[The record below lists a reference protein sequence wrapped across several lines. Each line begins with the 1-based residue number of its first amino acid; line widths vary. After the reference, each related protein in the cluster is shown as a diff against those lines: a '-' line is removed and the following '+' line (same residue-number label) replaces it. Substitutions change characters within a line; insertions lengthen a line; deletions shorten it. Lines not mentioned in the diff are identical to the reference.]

1 LAWTD
6 ECVRPYTTVWGTEMK
21 WLQWGTTLGLLA
33 IVLGAGTAYYATRET
48 SRPRAKNAASDAAQ
62 TPLVDERPLPT
73 ARALAALAIT
83 PEEQRLAEEAV
94 RIADHEV
101 DLAFAD
107 ELRQAAEQRS
117 DQDPKNR
124 DLYLKLQQAQAA
136 LADVQSRVEQL
147 KAQINSAKP
156 GEKDVLH
163 DREALLD
170 AEQALDEDEVEDAQ
184 QELIRAG
191 GDQEAAVQRQ
201 RDQHEA
207 GEHELEQHQS
217 QNLTGA
223 SAAAA
228 VDLSASTLVGQVR
241 ASMWLRDKR
250 AHLESARRLAQEMGT
265 ELLAQHDALQ
275 RRVREQKP
283 QKEETKQQAVQLR
296 KGAAAGT
303 VSKETTATAVN
314 SLKHFSDDQKLLSD
328 FDKRIRDQREL
339 QEIYG
344 NWLDVTRDQQR
355 AVLHVMVRS
364 VLWILLIVVLAYF
377 GSLLVNRL
385 FKQAAPEN
393 KHLLTLRGVVQFSL
407 QAVGVLVIAFVI
419 LGVPNQ
425 MPTILG
431 LAGAGLTVALKD
443 FIVGFFGW
451 FVLMGKNGIRVGDW
465 VEINGVVGEVIEIGL
480 LRTVLLETGNWTDT
494 GHPTGRKVAF
504 VNSFAIE
511 GHYFNFSTTGQWLW
525 DELQVEVGQ
534 GANPYPLVE
543 AIQRLVE
550 EETRASAAQAEKEWQ
565 KSAGYRKSL
574 TAAPAIHLRP
584 TAGGVEMQIRYITSA
599 NERYVTRSKLY
610 EKIVG
615 LLRGE
620 AKPQEGE
627 LGPSAP
633 DRNLPGSQQSSSTVT
648 TADPSRRSG

>member
-1 LAWTD
+1 
-6 ECVRPYTTVWGTEMK
+6 MK
-21 WLQWGTTLGLLA
+21 WLRWGITLALLA
-33 IVLGAGTAYYATRET
+33 LVLGTVAAYYATRET
-48 SRPRAKNAASDAAQ
+48 SRPRTKNAASSAAQ
-62 TPLVDERPLPT
+62 NPLVDERPLPT

-147 KAQINSAKP
+147 KAQISSAKP
-156 GEKDVLH
+156 GEKDAFH

-207 GEHELEQHQS
+207 GEHALEQHQS
-217 QNLTGA
+217 QNPTAGGSPA
-223 SAAAA
+223 SA
-228 VDLSASTLVGQVR
+228 VDLGANTLVGQVR
-241 ASMWLRDKR
+241 AGMWLRDKQ
-250 AHLESARRLAQEMGT
+250 ANLESGRRLAEEMGT
-265 ELLAQHDALQ
+265 ELLAQHEPLE
-275 RRVREQKP
+275 RRVREEKP
-283 QKEETKQQAVQLR
+283 KKEETKQQATELR
-296 KGAAAGT
+296 KGAAAGA
-303 VSKETTATAVN
+303 VSKENTATAVN

-328 FDKRIRDQREL
+328 FDKRIRDQKEL

-355 AVLHVMVRS
+355 AVLHGMLRS
-364 VLWILLIVVLAYF
+364 VLWILLIVVLVYF
-377 GSLLVNRL
+377 GSLLVNQL
-385 FKQAAPEN
+385 FKQAAPEK
-393 KHLLTLRGVVQFSL
+393 KHLLTLRGVVRFSL
-407 QAVGVLVIAFVI
+407 QAVGVLLIAFVI

-511 GHYFNFSTTGQWLW
+511 GHYFNFSTAGQWLW

-565 KSAGYRKSL
+565 KSAGYQKSL
-574 TAAPAIHLRP
+574 TVAPAIHLRP

-599 NERYVTRSKLY
+599 NERYVTRSRLY

-620 AKPQEGE
+620 AKPQEGAPG
-627 LGPSAP
+627 LQARDGNPGPP
-633 DRNLPGSQQSSSTVT
+633 QRPSTVT
-648 TADPSRRSG
+648 TTDPSLRSG

>member
-1 LAWTD
+1 
-6 ECVRPYTTVWGTEMK
+6 MK

-33 IVLGAGTAYYATRET
+33 LVLGTGAAYYATRET
-48 SRPRAKNAASDAAQ
+48 NRPRAKNAASNAAQ

-73 ARALAALAIT
+73 ARALAVLAIT

-107 ELRQAAEQRS
+107 ELREAAGQRS

-147 KAQINSAKP
+147 KAQISSAKP
-156 GEKDVLH
+156 SEKDALH

-207 GEHELEQHQS
+207 GEHALEQHQG
-217 QNLTGA
+217 QNSTGA
-223 SAAAA
+223 SPAAA
-228 VDLSASTLVGQVR
+228 VDLSANNLVGQVR
-241 ASMWLRDKR
+241 AWMWLRDKR
-250 AHLESARRLAQEMGT
+250 AHIESARRLAQEMGT
-265 ELLAQHDALQ
+265 ELLAQHDGLQ
-275 RRVREQKP
+275 RRVREEKP
-283 QKEETKQQAVQLR
+283 QKEETKQQATELR

-303 VSKETTATAVN
+303 VSKENTATAVN

-355 AVLHVMVRS
+355 AVLHSVVQS
-364 VLWILLIVVLAYF
+364 VLWILLIVVLVYF
-377 GSLLVNRL
+377 GSLLVNRI
-385 FKQAAPEN
+385 FKQASPEK
-393 KHLLTLRGVVQFSL
+393 KHLLTLRGVIRFSL
-407 QAVGVLVIAFVI
+407 QAVGVLVIVFVV

-480 LRTVLLETGNWTDT
+480 LRTLLLETGNWTDT

-534 GANPYPLVE
+534 GENPYPLME

-565 KSAGYRKSL
+565 KFAGYRKSL

-615 LLRGE
+615 LLRGQ
-620 AKPQEGE
+620 AKPQEG
-627 LGPSAP
+627 PRAQP
-633 DRNLPGSQQSSSTVT
+633 VQDANLPGS
-648 TADPSRRSG
+648 PRL

>member
-1 LAWTD
+1 MD
-6 ECVRPYTTVWGTEMK
+6 EGVRPDTTVWGAEMK

-33 IVLGAGTAYYATRET
+33 LVLGTGAAYFATRET
-48 SRPRAKNAASDAAQ
+48 SRPRAKTTVSDAGQ
-62 TPLVDERPLPT
+62 VPLVDERPLPT
-73 ARALAALAIT
+73 ARGLASLAIT
-83 PEEQRLAEEAV
+83 AEEQRLAQEAV

-147 KAQINSAKP
+147 KSQISSAKP
-156 GEKDVLH
+156 NEKDALH

-207 GEHELEQHQS
+207 GEHELEQHQG
-217 QNLTGA
+217 QNPTGA
-223 SAAAA
+223 SPTAA
-228 VDLSASTLVGQVR
+228 VDLSANNLVGQVR
-241 ASMWLRDKR
+241 AWMWLRDKR

-265 ELLAQHDALQ
+265 ELLAQHEALQ
-275 RRVREQKP
+275 RRVREEKP
-283 QKEETKQQAVQLR
+283 QKEETKQHATELR
-296 KGAAAGT
+296 KGAAAGAA
-303 VSKETTATAVN
+303 SKENTATAVN

-344 NWLDVTRDQQR
+344 DWLDVTRNQQR
-355 AVLHVMVRS
+355 AALHGMVRS
-364 VLWILLIVVLAYF
+364 VLWILLIIVLVYF

-385 FKQAAPEN
+385 FRQAAPEK
-393 KHLLTLRGVVQFSL
+393 KHLLTLRGVIRFGL

-511 GHYFNFSTTGQWLW
+511 GHYFNFSTAGQWLW
-525 DELQVEVGQ
+525 DELQVEVAQ
-534 GANPYPLVE
+534 GENPYPLVE

-574 TAAPAIHLRP
+574 TVVPAIHLRP

-620 AKPQEGE
+620 AKPQEGA
-627 LGPSAP
+627 LGPQAR
-633 DRNLPGSQQSSSTVT
+633 DGNPGPPQSPSSVT
-648 TADPSRRSG
+648 TADPSLRSG

>member
-1 LAWTD
+1 
-6 ECVRPYTTVWGTEMK
+6 MK

-33 IVLGAGTAYYATRET
+33 LVLGTGAAYYATRET
-48 SRPRAKNAASDAAQ
+48 GRPRAKTAASNAAQ

-107 ELRQAAEQRS
+107 QLRQAAEQRS
-117 DQDPKNR
+117 AQDPKNR
-124 DLYLKLQQAQAA
+124 GLYLKLQQAQAA
-136 LADVQSRVEQL
+136 LADVQSRAEQL
-147 KAQINSAKP
+147 KAQISSAKP
-156 GEKDVLH
+156 SEKDALH

-207 GEHELEQHQS
+207 GEHALEQRQG
-217 QNLTGA
+217 QNPTGA
-223 SAAAA
+223 SPAAA
-228 VDLSASTLVGQVR
+228 VDLGANTLVGQVR
-241 ASMWLRDKR
+241 AWMWLRDKR

-265 ELLAQHDALQ
+265 ELLAQHDGLQ
-275 RRVREQKP
+275 RRVREEKP
-283 QKEETKQQAVQLR
+283 QKEETKQQATELR
-296 KGAAAGT
+296 KAAAAGT
-303 VSKETTATAVN
+303 LSKENTATAVN
-314 SLKHFSDDQKLLSD
+314 SFKHFSDDQKVLSD
-328 FDKRIRDQREL
+328 LDKRIRDQREL

-355 AVLHVMVRS
+355 AVLHSMVQS
-364 VLWILLIVVLAYF
+364 VLWILLIVVLVYF
-377 GSLLVNRL
+377 GSLMVNRI
-385 FKQAAPEN
+385 FNQAPPEK
-393 KHLLTLRGVVQFSL
+393 KHLLTLRGVIRFSL
-407 QAVGVLVIAFVI
+407 QAVGVLVIVFVV
-419 LGVPNQ
+419 LGVPNE

-511 GHYFNFSTTGQWLW
+511 GHYFNFSTAGQWLW

-534 GANPYPLVE
+534 GENPYPLME

-574 TAAPAIHLRP
+574 TAAPMIHLRP
-584 TAGGVEMQIRYITSA
+584 TASGVEMQIRYITSA
-599 NERYVTRSKLY
+599 NERYITRSKLY

-620 AKPQEGE
+620 AKPQAG
-627 LGPSAP
+627 AP
-633 DRNLPGSQQSSSTVT
+633 RQQPEDGSRPGSPQSPSTQI
-648 TADPSRRSG
+648 TADPSHRSG

>member
-1 LAWTD
+1 
-6 ECVRPYTTVWGTEMK
+6 MK

-33 IVLGAGTAYYATRET
+33 LVLGTCAAYYATRES
-48 SRPRAKNAASDAAQ
+48 SRPSAKTAASDAGQ
-62 TPLVDERPLPT
+62 NPLVDELPLPT
-73 ARALAALAIT
+73 ARGLASLAIT
-83 PEEQRLAEEAV
+83 PEEQRLSQEAV

-107 ELRQAAEQRS
+107 ALRQAAEHQT

-124 DLYLKLQQAQAA
+124 DLHLKMQQAQAA

-147 KAQINSAKP
+147 KAQISSAKP
-156 GEKDVLH
+156 SEKEALH
-163 DREALLD
+163 DRQALLD

-207 GEHELEQHQS
+207 GEHALEQQQG
-217 QNLTGA
+217 QNPTGA
-223 SAAAA
+223 SPP
-228 VDLSASTLVGQVR
+228 VDLSANNLVGQVR
-241 ASMWLRDKR
+241 AWMWLRDKR

-275 RRVREQKP
+275 RRVREEKP
-283 QKEETKQQAVQLR
+283 QKEETKQQAVELR
-296 KGAAAGT
+296 KGAAAGA

-328 FDKRIRDQREL
+328 FDKRIRDQRNL

-344 NWLDVTRDQQR
+344 NWLGLTRNQER
-355 AVLHVMVRS
+355 AVLHSMVRS
-364 VLWILLIVVLAYF
+364 ILWILLIVVLAYA

-385 FKQAAPEN
+385 FRHAAPEK
-393 KHLLTLRGVVQFSL
+393 KHLLTLRGVIRFSL
-407 QAVGVLVIAFVI
+407 QAVGVLAIVFVI

-565 KSAGYRKSL
+565 KSAGYRQSL

-584 TAGGVEMQIRYITSA
+584 TGAGVEMQIRYITSA

-620 AKPQEGE
+620 AKPQAGAP
-627 LGPSAP
+627 GPSAP
-633 DRNLPGSQQSSSTVT
+633 DGNLPGSPQGPSTVT
-648 TADPSRRSG
+648 AVDPSLRTG

>member
-1 LAWTD
+1 
-6 ECVRPYTTVWGTEMK
+6 MK
-21 WLQWGTTLGLLA
+21 WLKWGITLALLA
-33 IVLGAGTAYYATRET
+33 LVLGTVAAYYATRET
-48 SRPRAKNAASDAAQ
+48 SRPRAKNAASGAAQ

-124 DLYLKLQQAQAA
+124 DLHLKLQQAQAA

-147 KAQINSAKP
+147 KAQISSAKP
-156 GEKDVLH
+156 GEKDALQ

-207 GEHELEQHQS
+207 GEHALEQHQS
-217 QNLTGA
+217 QNPTGGSPA
-223 SAAAA
+223 SA
-228 VDLSASTLVGQVR
+228 VDLGANTLVGQVR
-241 ASMWLRDKR
+241 AWTWLRDKR
-250 AHLESARRLAQEMGT
+250 ANLESARRLAQEMGT
-265 ELLAQHDALQ
+265 ELLAQHEALQ
-275 RRVREQKP
+275 RRVREEKP
-283 QKEETKQQAVQLR
+283 HKEETKQQATELR
-296 KGAAAGT
+296 KGAAAGA
-303 VSKETTATAVN
+303 VSKENTATAVN

-328 FDKRIRDQREL
+328 FDKRIRDQKEL

-355 AVLHVMVRS
+355 AVLHGIVRS
-364 VLWILLIVVLAYF
+364 VLWILLIVVLVYF
-377 GSLLVNRL
+377 GCLLVNRL
-385 FKQAAPEN
+385 FKQAAPEK
-393 KHLLTLRGVVQFSL
+393 KHLLRLRGVVRFSL

-511 GHYFNFSTTGQWLW
+511 GHYFNFSTAGQWLW

-565 KSAGYRKSL
+565 KSAGYQKSL
-574 TAAPAIHLRP
+574 TVAPAIHLRP
-584 TAGGVEMQIRYITSA
+584 TAGCVEMQIRYITSA
-599 NERYVTRSKLY
+599 NERYVTRSRLY

-620 AKPQEGE
+620 AKPQEGAPAPQTRDGNP
-627 LGPSAP
+627 GPP
-633 DRNLPGSQQSSSTVT
+633 QSPSTVT
-648 TADPSRRSG
+648 TTDPSLRSG

>member
-1 LAWTD
+1 
-6 ECVRPYTTVWGTEMK
+6 MK
-21 WLQWGTTLGLLA
+21 WLQWGIPGALLVL
-33 IVLGAGTAYYATRET
+33 VLGTSAAYYATRET
-48 SRPRAKNAASDAAQ
+48 TTPRAKNTLSNAAQ
-62 TPLVDERPLPT
+62 APLVDERPLPT
-73 ARALAALAIT
+73 ARGLASLAIT
-83 PEEQRLAEEAV
+83 PEEQRLAQEAV

-107 ELRQAAEQRS
+107 ALRQAAEQKS
-117 DQDPKNR
+117 DQDPKKR
-124 DLYLKLQQAQAA
+124 DLYLKMQQAQSA
-136 LADVQSRVEQL
+136 LAEARSRIEQL
-147 KAQINSAKP
+147 KAKISAAKP
-156 GEKDVLH
+156 GEK
-163 DREALLD
+163 EALQERKDLLD

-207 GEHELEQHQS
+207 GEHALEQHQG
-217 QNLTGA
+217 QNPTGA
-223 SAAAA
+223 SPAAP
-228 VDLSASTLVGQVR
+228 VDLSANNLVGQGR
-241 ASMWLRDKR
+241 AWMWLRDKR
-250 AHLESARRLAQEMGT
+250 AHIESAPRLAQEMGK
-265 ELLAQHDALQ
+265 EPLAQHEPLQ
-275 RRVREQKP
+275 RRVRKQKP
-283 QKEETKQQAVQLR
+283 QKEETKQQAAELR
-296 KGAAAGT
+296 KGAAAGA

-328 FDKRIRDQREL
+328 FDKRIRDQKEL
-339 QEIYG
+339 REIYG

-355 AVLHVMVRS
+355 AVLHSMVQS
-364 VLWILLIVVLAYF
+364 VLWILLIVVLVYF
-377 GSLLVNRL
+377 ASLLVNRL
-385 FKQAAPEN
+385 FRQAAPEK
-393 KHLLTLRGVVQFSL
+393 KHLLTLRGVIRFSL
-407 QAVGVLVIAFVI
+407 QAVGVLVIVFVV

-511 GHYFNFSTTGQWLW
+511 GHYFNFSTAGQWLW

-534 GANPYPLVE
+534 GENPYPLME

-550 EETRASAAQAEKEWQ
+550 EETRTSAAQAEQEWQ

-574 TAAPAIHLRP
+574 TAAPMIPLRP
-584 TAGGVEMQIRYITSA
+584 TAGGVEMQIPYITSA
-599 NERYVTRSKLY
+599 NERYMTRSKLY

-620 AKPQEGE
+620 AKPQEG
-627 LGPSAP
+627 AP
-633 DRNLPGSQQSSSTVT
+633 GQTAKEGNLPGSPQSPSTVV
-648 TADPSRRSG
+648 DPSRRSG

>member
-1 LAWTD
+1 
-6 ECVRPYTTVWGTEMK
+6 MK
-21 WLQWGTTLGLLA
+21 WLQWGTTLALLA
-33 IVLGAGTAYYATRET
+33 LVLGTGAAYFATRET
-48 SRPRAKNAASDAAQ
+48 SRPRATNAASNAAQ

-124 DLYLKLQQAQAA
+124 DLYLKLQQAQVA

-147 KAQINSAKP
+147 KAQISSAKP
-156 GEKDVLH
+156 GEKDALQERK
-163 DREALLD
+163 DLLD

-207 GEHELEQHQS
+207 GEHALEQHQG
-217 QNLTGA
+217 QNPTGA
-223 SAAAA
+223 SPAAP
-228 VDLSASTLVGQVR
+228 VDLSANNLVGQVR
-241 ASMWLRDKR
+241 AWMWLRDKR
-250 AHLESARRLAQEMGT
+250 AHIESARRLAQEMGT
-265 ELLAQHDALQ
+265 ELLAQHEALQ
-275 RRVREQKP
+275 RRVREEKP
-283 QKEETKQQAVQLR
+283 QKEETKQQATELR
-296 KGAAAGT
+296 KGAAAGA
-303 VSKETTATAVN
+303 VSKENTATAVN

-328 FDKRIRDQREL
+328 FDKRIRDQKEL

-344 NWLDVTRDQQR
+344 NWLDVTRDQLR
-355 AVLHVMVRS
+355 AVLHGTVRS
-364 VLWILLIVVLAYF
+364 VLWILLIVVLVYF

-385 FKQAAPEN
+385 FKHAAPEK
-393 KHLLTLRGVVQFSL
+393 KHLLTLRGVVRFSL

-511 GHYFNFSTTGQWLW
+511 GHYFNFSTAGQWLW

-565 KSAGYRKSL
+565 KSAGYQKSL
-574 TAAPAIHLRP
+574 TVAPAIHLRP

-599 NERYVTRSKLY
+599 NERYVTRSRLY

-620 AKPQEGE
+620 AKPQEGAP
-627 LGPSAP
+627 GPQAR
-633 DRNLPGSQQSSSTVT
+633 DGNPGPPQSPSTGT
-648 TADPSRRSG
+648 TTDPSLRSG

>member
-1 LAWTD
+1 
-6 ECVRPYTTVWGTEMK
+6 MK
-21 WLQWGTTLGLLA
+21 WLKSGITLALLA
-33 IVLGAGTAYYATRET
+33 LVLGAVAAYYATRET
-48 SRPRAKNAASDAAQ
+48 SRPHAKNAASSAAQ

-73 ARALAALAIT
+73 ARALAALAMT

-117 DQDPKNR
+117 DRDPKNR

-147 KAQINSAKP
+147 KAQISSAKP
-156 GEKDVLH
+156 GEKEALQ

-207 GEHELEQHQS
+207 GEHALEQHQS
-217 QNLTGA
+217 QNPTGGSPA
-223 SAAAA
+223 SA
-228 VDLSASTLVGQVR
+228 VDLGANTLVGQVR
-241 ASMWLRDKR
+241 AWMWLRDKR
-250 AHLESARRLAQEMGT
+250 ANLESARRLAQEMGT
-265 ELLAQHDALQ
+265 ELLAQHEALQ
-275 RRVREQKP
+275 RRVREEKP
-283 QKEETKQQAVQLR
+283 QKEETKQQATELR
-296 KGAAAGT
+296 KGAAAGA
-303 VSKETTATAVN
+303 VSKENTATAVN

-328 FDKRIRDQREL
+328 FDKRIRDQKEL

-355 AVLHVMVRS
+355 AVLHGMARS
-364 VLWILLIVVLAYF
+364 VLWILLIVVLVYF

-385 FKQAAPEN
+385 FKHAAPEK
-393 KHLLTLRGVVQFSL
+393 KHLLTLRGVIRFSL

-511 GHYFNFSTTGQWLW
+511 GHYFNFSTAGQWLW

-565 KSAGYRKSL
+565 KSAGYQKSL
-574 TAAPAIHLRP
+574 TVAPAIHLRP

-599 NERYVTRSKLY
+599 NERYVTRSRLY

-620 AKPQEGE
+620 AKPQEGAP
-627 LGPSAP
+627 GPQTR
-633 DRNLPGSQQSSSTVT
+633 DGNPGPPQSPSTVT
-648 TADPSRRSG
+648 TTDPSLRSG

>member
-1 LAWTD
+1 
-6 ECVRPYTTVWGTEMK
+6 MK
-21 WLQWGTTLGLLA
+21 WLQWGITLGLLA
-33 IVLGAGTAYYATRET
+33 LVLGTVAAYYATRET
-48 SRPRAKNAASDAAQ
+48 GRPRAKNAASNAAQ

-124 DLYLKLQQAQAA
+124 DLYLKMREAQTA
-136 LADVQSRVEQL
+136 LADVQSRVVQL
-147 KAQINSAKP
+147 NAQISSAKP
-156 GEKDVLH
+156 GEKDALQ
-163 DREALLD
+163 DRKDLLD

-191 GDQEAAVQRQ
+191 GDQETAVQRQ

-217 QNLTGA
+217 QNPTGA
-223 SAAAA
+223 SAAAP

-241 ASMWLRDKR
+241 AWMWLRDKR
-250 AHLESARRLAQEMGT
+250 AHIESARRLAEEMGND
-265 ELLAQHDALQ
+265 LLAQHDALQ

-328 FDKRIRDQREL
+328 FDKRIRDQKEL

-344 NWLDVTRDQQR
+344 NWLDVTRNQQR
-355 AVLHVMVRS
+355 AVLHGMVRS

-385 FKQAAPEN
+385 FRQAAPEN
-393 KHLLTLRGVVQFSL
+393 KHLLTLRGVVRFSL

-620 AKPQEGE
+620 AKPQVDEP
-627 LGPSAP
+627 GPPAL
-633 DRNLPGSQQSSSTVT
+633 DRNLPGSPQSPATVT
-648 TADPSRRSG
+648 AVDPSRRSG

>member
-1 LAWTD
+1 
-6 ECVRPYTTVWGTEMK
+6 MK

-33 IVLGAGTAYYATRET
+33 LVLGTCAAYYATRES
-48 SRPRAKNAASDAAQ
+48 SRPSAKTAASDAGQ
-62 TPLVDERPLPT
+62 NPLVDELPLPT
-73 ARALAALAIT
+73 ARGLASLAISQ
-83 PEEQRLAEEAV
+83 EEQRLSQEAV

-107 ELRQAAEQRS
+107 ALRQAAEHQT

-124 DLYLKLQQAQAA
+124 DLHLKMQQAQAA

-147 KAQINSAKP
+147 KAQISSAKP
-156 GEKDVLH
+156 SEKEALH
-163 DREALLD
+163 DRQALLD

-207 GEHELEQHQS
+207 GEHALEQQQG
-217 QNLTGA
+217 QNPTGA
-223 SAAAA
+223 SPP
-228 VDLSASTLVGQVR
+228 VDLSANNLVGQVR
-241 ASMWLRDKR
+241 AWMWLRDKR

-275 RRVREQKP
+275 RRVREEKP
-283 QKEETKQQAVQLR
+283 QKEETKQQAVELR
-296 KGAAAGT
+296 KGAAAGA

-328 FDKRIRDQREL
+328 FDKRIRDQRNL

-344 NWLDVTRDQQR
+344 NWLDLTRNQER
-355 AVLHVMVRS
+355 AVLHSMVRS
-364 VLWILLIVVLAYF
+364 ILWILLIIVLAYA

-385 FKQAAPEN
+385 FRHAAPEK
-393 KHLLTLRGVVQFSL
+393 KHLLTLRGVIRFSL
-407 QAVGVLVIAFVI
+407 QAVGVLAIVFVI

-511 GHYFNFSTTGQWLW
+511 GHYFNFSTAGQWLW

-534 GANPYPLVE
+534 GANPYPLME

-565 KSAGYRKSL
+565 KSAGYRQSL

-584 TAGGVEMQIRYITSA
+584 TGAGVEMQIRYITSA

-620 AKPQEGE
+620 AKPQEGAP
-627 LGPSAP
+627 GPSAP
-633 DRNLPGSQQSSSTVT
+633 GGNPPGSQQGPSTVT
-648 TADPSRRSG
+648 AVDPSLRTG

>member
-1 LAWTD
+1 
-6 ECVRPYTTVWGTEMK
+6 MK
-21 WLQWGTTLGLLA
+21 WLKWGITFALLA
-33 IVLGAGTAYYATRET
+33 LVLGTVAAYYATRET
-48 SRPRAKNAASDAAQ
+48 SRPRAKNTASSAAE

-147 KAQINSAKP
+147 KAQISSAKP
-156 GEKDVLH
+156 GEKDALH

-207 GEHELEQHQS
+207 GEHALEQHQS
-217 QNLTGA
+217 QNPTGGSPA
-223 SAAAA
+223 SA
-228 VDLSASTLVGQVR
+228 VDLGANTLVGQVR
-241 ASMWLRDKR
+241 AWMWLRDKR
-250 AHLESARRLAQEMGT
+250 ANLESARRLAQEMGT
-265 ELLAQHDALQ
+265 ELLAQHEALE
-275 RRVREQKP
+275 RRVHEEKP
-283 QKEETKQQAVQLR
+283 QKEETKQQATELR
-296 KGAAAGT
+296 KGAAAGA
-303 VSKETTATAVN
+303 VSKENTATAVN
-314 SLKHFSDDQKLLSD
+314 SLKHFSDDQKLLFD
-328 FDKRIRDQREL
+328 FNKRIRDQKEL

-355 AVLHVMVRS
+355 AVLHGMVRS
-364 VLWILLIVVLAYF
+364 VLWILLIVVLVYF
-377 GSLLVNRL
+377 GSLLVNQL
-385 FKQAAPEN
+385 FKQAAPEK
-393 KHLLTLRGVVQFSL
+393 KHLLTLRGVVRFSL

-511 GHYFNFSTTGQWLW
+511 GHYFNFSTAGQWLW

-565 KSAGYRKSL
+565 KSAGYQKSL
-574 TAAPAIHLRP
+574 TVAPAIHLRP

-599 NERYVTRSKLY
+599 NERYVTRSRLY

-620 AKPQEGE
+620 AKPQEGAP
-627 LGPSAP
+627 GPQTR
-633 DRNLPGSQQSSSTVT
+633 DGNPGPPPSPSTVT
-648 TADPSRRSG
+648 TTDPSLRSG

>member
-1 LAWTD
+1 
-6 ECVRPYTTVWGTEMK
+6 MK

-33 IVLGAGTAYYATRET
+33 LVLGTGAAYYATRET
-48 SRPRAKNAASDAAQ
+48 SRPRAKNSASSAAQ

-107 ELRQAAEQRS
+107 ELRQAAQQRS
-117 DQDPKNR
+117 DKDPKNR
-124 DLYLKLQQAQAA
+124 DLYLKMREAQAA

-147 KAQINSAKP
+147 KAQISSAKP
-156 GEKDVLH
+156 GEKDAQ
-163 DREALLD
+163 DRKDLLD

-191 GDQEAAVQRQ
+191 GDQETAVQRQ

-217 QNLTGA
+217 QNPTGA
-223 SAAAA
+223 SAAPP
-228 VDLSASTLVGQVR
+228 VELSASTLVGQVR

-250 AHLESARRLAQEMGT
+250 AHIESARRLAEEMGND
-265 ELLAQHDALQ
+265 LLAQHEALQ

-283 QKEETKQQAVQLR
+283 QKEETKQQAAELR
-296 KGAAAGT
+296 KGAAAGA

-355 AVLHVMVRS
+355 AVLHGMVRS
-364 VLWILLIVVLAYF
+364 VLWILLIIVLVYF
-377 GSLLVNRL
+377 ASLLVNRL
-385 FKQAAPEN
+385 FRQAAPEN

-534 GANPYPLVE
+534 AENPYPLVE

-574 TAAPAIHLRP
+574 TAAPATHLRP
-584 TAGGVEMQIRYITSA
+584 TAAGVEMQIRYITSA

-620 AKPQEGE
+620 AKPQEGAP
-627 LGPSAP
+627 GPSAP
-633 DRNLPGSQQSSSTVT
+633 DGNLRGSPQGPSAVT

>member
-1 LAWTD
+1 
-6 ECVRPYTTVWGTEMK
+6 MK
-21 WLQWGTTLGLLA
+21 WLKWGITLALLA
-33 IVLGAGTAYYATRET
+33 LVLGTCAAYYATRES
-48 SRPRAKNAASDAAQ
+48 SRPSAKTAASDAGQ
-62 TPLVDERPLPT
+62 NPLVDERPLPT
-73 ARALAALAIT
+73 ARGLASLAIS
-83 PEEQRLAEEAV
+83 PEEQRLSQEAV

-107 ELRQAAEQRS
+107 ALRQAAEHQT

-124 DLYLKLQQAQAA
+124 DLHLKMQQAQAA

-147 KAQINSAKP
+147 KAQISSAKP
-156 GEKDVLH
+156 SEKEALH
-163 DREALLD
+163 DRQALLD

-207 GEHELEQHQS
+207 GEHALEQQQG
-217 QNLTGA
+217 QNPTGA
-223 SAAAA
+223 SPP
-228 VDLSASTLVGQVR
+228 VDLSANNLVGQVR
-241 ASMWLRDKR
+241 AWMWLRDKR

-275 RRVREQKP
+275 RRVREEKP
-283 QKEETKQQAVQLR
+283 QKEETKQQAVELR
-296 KGAAAGT
+296 KGAAAGA

-328 FDKRIRDQREL
+328 FDKRIRDQRNL

-344 NWLDVTRDQQR
+344 NWLDLTRNQER
-355 AVLHVMVRS
+355 AVLHSMVRS
-364 VLWILLIVVLAYF
+364 ILWILLIIVLAYA

-385 FKQAAPEN
+385 FRQAAPEK
-393 KHLLTLRGVVQFSL
+393 KHLLTLRGVIRFSL
-407 QAVGVLVIAFVI
+407 QAVGVLAIVFVI
-419 LGVPNQ
+419 LGVPSQ

-565 KSAGYRKSL
+565 KSAGYRQSL

-584 TAGGVEMQIRYITSA
+584 TGAGVEMQIRYITSA

-620 AKPQEGE
+620 AKPQEGAR
-627 LGPSAP
+627 GPSAP
-633 DRNLPGSQQSSSTVT
+633 DGNLPGSPQGPSTVT
-648 TADPSRRSG
+648 AVDPSLRTG

>member
-1 LAWTD
+1 
-6 ECVRPYTTVWGTEMK
+6 MK
-21 WLQWGTTLGLLA
+21 WLQWGITLALLA
-33 IVLGAGTAYYATRET
+33 LVLGTVAAYYATRET
-48 SRPRAKNAASDAAQ
+48 SRPRAKNTASNAAQ

-73 ARALAALAIT
+73 ARALAPLAIT

-124 DLYLKLQQAQAA
+124 DLHLKMQQAQAA

-147 KAQINSAKP
+147 KAQISSAKP
-156 GEKDVLH
+156 SEKEALH
-163 DREALLD
+163 DRQALLD

-207 GEHELEQHQS
+207 GEHALEQQQG
-217 QNLTGA
+217 QNPTGA
-223 SAAAA
+223 SPP
-228 VDLSASTLVGQVR
+228 VDLSANNLVGQVR
-241 ASMWLRDKR
+241 AWMWLRDKR

-275 RRVREQKP
+275 RRVREEKP
-283 QKEETKQQAVQLR
+283 QKEETKQQAVELR
-296 KGAAAGT
+296 KGAAAGA

-328 FDKRIRDQREL
+328 FDKRIRDQRNL

-344 NWLDVTRDQQR
+344 NWLGLTRNQER
-355 AVLHVMVRS
+355 AVLHSMVRS
-364 VLWILLIVVLAYF
+364 ILWILLIIVLAYA

-385 FKQAAPEN
+385 FRQAAPEK
-393 KHLLTLRGVVQFSL
+393 KHLLTLRGVIRFSL
-407 QAVGVLVIAFVI
+407 QAVGVLAIVFVI

-504 VNSFAIE
+504 VNSYAIE

-565 KSAGYRKSL
+565 KSAGYRQSL

-584 TAGGVEMQIRYITSA
+584 TGAGVEMQIRYITSA

-620 AKPQEGE
+620 AKPQAGAP
-627 LGPSAP
+627 GPSAP
-633 DRNLPGSQQSSSTVT
+633 DGNLPGSPQGPSTVT
-648 TADPSRRSG
+648 AVDPSLRTG